1 MGNRLVNKGFSEN
14 FENAKSQTYM
24 ALIIVKGRVLKTRH
38 SLFPN
43 IIEYET
49 ESCIVSVTVSTNRHF

>member
-14 FENAKSQTYM
+14 FENAKFQTYM
-24 ALIIVKGRVLKTRH
+24 ALISKGRVLKTRH

-43 IIEYET
+43 IIECET